1 MLVLPFSEALKKE
14 MPVYSLLLLLRAG
27 AYKSLMPKEE
37 ARFYIQLLAGEVQE
51 RERKERGIK
60 FKGKTKRVR
69 RKDI

>member
-1 MLVLPFSEALKKE
+1 MLVLPFSEALIKK

-27 AYKSLMPKEE
+27 AYKSLVSKEE